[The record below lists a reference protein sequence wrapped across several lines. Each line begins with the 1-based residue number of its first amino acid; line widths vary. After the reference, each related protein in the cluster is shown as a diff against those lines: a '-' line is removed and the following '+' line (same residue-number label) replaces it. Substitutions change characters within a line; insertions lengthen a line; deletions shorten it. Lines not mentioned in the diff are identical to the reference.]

1 MVELKDVT
9 IICLD
14 TLNHFGAIS
23 SLVKCLEQVKPAR
36 CVFLTDIY
44 FECSGIEV
52 VKIESIVSKEH
63 YSNFI
68 IRNLQHYFETTH
80 CLIVQHDSWI
90 LDGNQWTD
98 EFLNYDYIG
107 ALWNYKDGR
116 DCGNGGFSLRSHKI
130 MKWVAKSNLQITHP
144 EDEVICRL
152 YRRWLEIKGDFVFA
166 TDEIAERF
174 SYEMHDP
181 FQPTFGFH
189 NNFMERYKEHIV
201 LKRTGAMGDVIMME
215 PVVDYFSKKGYQVV
229 LDTQPQYMGLFR
241 RYPHKIK
248 FISELN
254 AKIKEN
260 TIDLDMSYETTP
272 KQLAL
277 QSYYDTCGILDGEIR
292 NSRLYF
298 NLPIE
303 QTLFQNYVVIHCDDT
318 GIPHRNV
325 KGVNWEVVVDFLKA
339 EGYEVVQI
347 GKNTHESINGAIQF
361 NTPTE
366 QMLLLLIKG
375 AELFIGADSGCA
387 QIAVALGI
395 PSVIFFGS
403 VNPEYRY
410 ADFSNIGVVQN
421 ECDKA
426 GCYHETISV
435 KGIDCHYNLYKPP
448 CCQFTYKQVIDKIN
462 QLWDT
467 IAKQKK

>member
-9 IICLD
+9 IICVD

-23 SLVKCLEQVKPAR
+23 ALVKCLGQVKPAR
-36 CVFLTDIY
+36 CIFLTDIE
-44 FECSGIEV
+44 FEYTGIEV
-52 VKIESIVSKEH
+52 VKIEPLTSKEQ
-63 YSNFI
+63 YSEFI
-68 IRNLQHYFETTH
+68 IQQLYKYFTTSH
-80 CLIVQHDSWI
+80 CLIVQHDGWI
-90 LDGNQWTD
+90 LDGSQWTD
-98 EFLNYDYIG
+98 DFLEYDYIG
-107 ALWNYKDGR
+107 ALWNYNDGR
-116 DCGNGGFSLRSHKI
+116 DCGNGGFSLRSHRLMHI
-130 MKWVAKSNLQITHP
+130 TATYPWFEITHP
-144 EDEVICRL
+144 EDEVISRL
-152 YRRWLEIKGDFVFA
+152 YRSKLQNCLLSFA
-166 TDEIAERF
+166 PNEIAERF

-189 NNFMERYKEHIV
+189 NNFTERYKEHII

-215 PVVDYFSKKGYQVV
+215 PVIDYFYKKGYQVV
-229 LDTQPQYMGLFR
+229 LDTQAQYMGLFR

-254 AKIKEN
+254 PKIVAN
-260 TIDLDMSYETTP
+260 TIDLDMSYENNP

-277 QSYYDTCGILDGEIR
+277 RSYYDTCGITGGEIR

-298 NLPIE
+298 NLPPE
-303 QTLFQNYVVIHCDDT
+303 QALFQNYVVIHCDDT

-325 KGVNWEVVVDFLKA
+325 NGVNWEIVVDFLNA
-339 EGYEVVQI
+339 EGYNVIQI
-347 GKNTHESINGAIQF
+347 GKNTHEAIKGAIQF

-366 QMLLLLIKG
+366 QMLLLLLKG

-410 ADFSNIGVVQN
+410 ANFDNIEVIQN
-421 ECDKA
+421 GCNRA
-426 GCYHETISV
+426 GCYHEAVSV
-435 KGIDCHYNLYKPP
+435 KGIDCFYNPHKPP
-448 CCQFTYKQVIDKIN
+448 CCQFNYKQVIEKIN
-462 QLWDT
+462 ELWDT
-467 IAKQKK
+467 IAKQKR